1 MGGTAFCSSV
11 GVKVRFLVEDA
22 PIEPNADRRS
32 LFPPWDDGKGVMAS
46 VCLQTVREKLT
57 QRAMRLAV
65 AVAVVAPFG
74 SIMAAADDAVGVLL
88 TGPRVAA
95 VGESVSFEVELV
107 NRSGQSLSQLRVI
120 DYFDKGLQHP
130 ASASPIEQKGTID
143 LAAGTSRRLTLE
155 FQIVEAGRQC
165 HRVEILDQANQAVGG
180 ATACVEAVPPNSPAA
195 TAAGQG
201 NAVQGADAAGRQPP
215 AGPVTAGSQSSAA
228 PQATPAGPPAN
239 GRYQPPAAVG
249 GPAGPDVAA
258 PPVVEG
264 GLRGVGGPTA
274 NGSYPGS
281 SQIPSQLRPDAT
293 VSGGTADASVL
304 APTPGRGTPNVASL
318 SAAPQLSAAF
328 EISISGP
335 ETVAAGEVAEFVLV
349 VKNIGVTAADQ
360 ASLEVNWDVP
370 LTPLEASDGYTLGRG
385 NATWSIPAIAAGDEV
400 RRQIN
405 FRGVSAVGSFI
416 DSPGT
421 RACVRTV
428 LSGLPGGNM
437 VADEACL
444 VIHSQAVR
452 PQSLQEAGL
461 RISLADLDDPV
472 RLGSGTTL
480 VCTIVND
487 GDRPSGTLDLLI
499 ELPDQARLVGN
510 PIPSRVRIDGNR
522 IAFDGIAS
530 LPAGGRS
537 SFELVYRMP
546 AGEQG
551 QATATV
557 SGKDLDGVLEAS
569 CRTTFLKP

>member
-1 MGGTAFCSSV
+1 MSSAWLRA
-11 GVKVRFLVEDA
+11 VRAGLWHQAIRLVVISMV
-22 PIEPNADRRS
+22 PLGS
-32 LFPPWDDGKGVMAS
+32 M
-46 VCLQTVREKLT
+46 
-57 QRAMRLAV
+57 
-65 AVAVVAPFG
+65 VV
-74 SIMAAADDAVGVLL
+74 AAADDAVGVLL

-107 NRSGQSLSQLRVI
+107 NRSGQPLSQLRVI

-130 ASASPIEQKGTID
+130 ASASPIEQRGTID

-155 FQIVEAGRQC
+155 FQLVEAGRQC
-165 HRVEILDQANQAVGG
+165 HRVEILDQANQAVGS

-195 TAAGQG
+195 NAAKQENPPQNGTAAGI
-201 NAVQGADAAGRQPP
+201 QPP
-215 AGPVTAGSQSSAA
+215 AGTAGVNAPSSAA
-228 PQATPAGPPAN
+228 AQPSPAN
-239 GRYQPPAAVG
+239 GRYQPPFAGGASQPPAAAGSPVDRGRATPPEVAG
-249 GPAGPDVAA
+249 GLGGARSPAGTGTFPGTPQPQVAPQPQASLQPDASMQPQAGAA
-258 PPVVEG
+258 G
-264 GLRGVGGPTA
+264 GLSPT
-274 NGSYPGS
+274 P
-281 SQIPSQLRPDAT
+281 I
-293 VSGGTADASVL
+293 
-304 APTPGRGTPNVASL
+304 PGRGAPNVASL
-318 SAAPQLSAAF
+318 STAPQLSAAF
-328 EISISGP
+328 EVSITGP
-335 ETVAAGEVAEFVLV
+335 EAVAAGEVAEFVV
-349 VKNIGVTAADQ
+349 VIKNIGVTAADQ

-405 FRGVSAVGSFI
+405 FRGVAAAGSFV

-444 VIHSQAVR
+444 VIRSQSVR
-452 PQSLQEAGL
+452 PQSLHEAGL

-472 RLGSGTTL
+472 RLGSGTTI

-487 GDRPSGTLDLLI
+487 GDRPSGGLDLLI

-510 PIPSRVRIDGNR
+510 PIPSRVRIDGTR
-522 IAFDGIAS
+522 ISFDGIAS
-530 LPAGGRS
+530 LPPGGRS
-537 SFELVYRMP
+537 TFELVYRMP

-551 QATATV
+551 QATATA

-569 CRTTFLKP
+569 CQTTFLEP